1 MTEIEKPAEHEV
13 PHTSRSDTYVARIFL
28 QTPDALNPDR
38 LLAEVNV
45 GDLELGSE
53 KADLLNRAS
62 VHIATDYWQK
72 KDGGTLSYDQQMQVF
87 RSKWAEAGRNRY
99 SSLLKEGSGDE
110 FKDEKAANEVA
121 YLAKIGIDLKNF
133 DEKAVQDFY
142 DKYLDNGR
150 DLKGFID
157 TLFYAEGVEREVV
170 ENIDS
175 IKFLAGMFDRETSLD
190 IEGIL
195 PVVASDDLE
204 GFREKAINNP
214 RVMNQA
220 EKERLRLL
228 TRLMSSE
235 SKNVQ
240 EESVVK
246 KTSKKPDGSAGK
258 PPETLKVTVVESTAR
273 VEEDKDTLK
282 PVTVNPTTVSLKAT
296 PAVIKRPSVPSEAVR
311 VTKADAE
318 RGNGERKNGGDG
330 GGRPVAGKV
339 DGGKLVSVTPS
350 QVEKG
355 LETRSGSGARVEA
368 RSYGYRLATA
378 EDLIR
383 VEESIK
389 DKDHVHVHPQTF
401 VIPDTHG
408 LKAEAIV
415 ERVREMAGKD
425 ADVQYLDGKVIIN
438 GQEALVYGL
447 GDMFDWDK
455 TLISRT
461 FKTRDDFDAA
471 LNDES
476 NPLHDKA
483 VGMQDHMRNNQVF
496 REAYE
501 DGWNKITNFD
511 TKTNYE
517 FWKKRIESGQVILGN
532 HDLELLCAMYETGLS
547 EIFHWL
553 GENNGGLEAYSD
565 ITGKSAHEIARGVL
579 RRSGISESDLIED
592 PLEKTIYEVGGKKID
607 FNGKIADALRM
618 EFQGSEIGKDMLKNL
633 RRNFKLY
640 NIVNGTLLVHAGI
653 PINEHGELRGPETS
667 NFTQERYPETARNEF
682 YSRIKDKK
690 GIELYDEFE
699 KIVKEGGEAG
709 RFAIVYLARGSG
721 KNSSPVWMRDN
732 FLDNTSVF
740 QDRMAKHGDRVL
752 EQLNEQMRGKGGP
765 KITRILIGHDP
776 HDKGEMWGDKLLGAD
791 DKRGSAVRLEVL
803 AQDAPDNR
811 INLKVEVD
819 SRHNFGQ
826 KDSIQSPLEPA
837 IIDNR

>member
-1 MTEIEKPAEHEV
+1 MTEIERPRERESINA
-13 PHTSRSDTYVARIFL
+13 SRSDTYVARIFL

-38 LLAEVNV
+38 ALTALNV
-45 GDLELGSE
+45 DDLEFGEE

-62 VHIATDYWQK
+62 VHIATDYWRK
-72 KDGGTLSYDQQMQVF
+72 KDGGNLSYDEQMKVF
-87 RSKWAEAGRNRY
+87 KSKWAQAGRNRY
-99 SSLLKEGSGDE
+99 SSLLKDGNSDE
-110 FKDEKAANEVA
+110 FKDEKAASEVA

-389 DKDHVHVHPQTF
+389 DKDHVHVHPQAF

-408 LKAEAIV
+408 LGAEGIV
-415 ERVREMAGKD
+415 SRIREIAGKD
-425 ADVQYLDGKVIIN
+425 ADVQYLDGKVNIN
-438 GQEALVYGL
+438 GQEAHIYGL
-447 GDMFDWDK
+447 GDMIDLNKSINRQMFVSEEDLK
-455 TLISRT
+455 
-461 FKTRDDFDAA
+461 DAAENSKHPWHKIAVSA
-471 LNDES
+471 LNDIQTS
-476 NPLHDKA
+476 
-483 VGMQDHMRNNQVF
+483 MQERARYEEHWKNMSEFNRALGYDFWKSRI
-496 REAYE
+496 E
-501 DGWNKITNFD
+501 DG
-511 TKTNYE
+511 
-517 FWKKRIESGQVILGN
+517 QVVLGN
-532 HDLELLCAMYETGLS
+532 HELMMLAGLLGGDKALML
-547 EIFHWL
+547 WL
-553 GENNGGLEAYSD
+553 NPQNRSD
-565 ITGKSAHEIARGVL
+565 VTYRFFSGQDPNIIAG
-579 RRSGISESDLIED
+579 
-592 PLEKTIYEVGGKKID
+592 
-607 FNGKIADALRM
+607 NALRQAGVDLSK
-618 EFQGSEIGKDMLKNL
+618 FTSKDSRPLNQSEYLVRGKEVDLTADMAKELRKYFLNSKRGKDFMQLLLK
-633 RRNFKLY
+633 NFKLY
-640 NIVNGTLLVHAGI
+640 NIVNGVLLTHAGI
-653 PINEHGELRGPETS
+653 PIDENGNLVAPES
-667 NFTQERYPETARNEF
+667 AIPEDVGIDKGKKEF
-682 YSRIKDKK
+682 EAAIAGRR
-690 GIELYDEFE
+690 GIELYDVIE
-699 KIVKEGGEAG
+699 KMVRNSEPGYQY
-709 RFAIVYLARGSG
+709 AILFLGYGSSD
-721 KNSSPVWMRDN
+721 NNSPVFMRKG
-732 FLDNTSVF
+732 F
-740 QDRMAKHGDRVL
+740 QNAMSGNGDMVL
-752 EQLNEQMRGKGGP
+752 SQLNDQMIRKGGP
-765 KITRILIGHDP
+765 KITRIMVGHTPSDE
-776 HDKGEMWGDKLLGAD
+776 GQMWGSGLLGAD